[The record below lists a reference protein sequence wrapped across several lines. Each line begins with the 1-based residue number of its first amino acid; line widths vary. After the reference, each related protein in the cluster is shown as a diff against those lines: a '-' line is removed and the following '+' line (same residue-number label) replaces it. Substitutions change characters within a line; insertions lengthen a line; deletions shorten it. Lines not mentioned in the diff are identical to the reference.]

1 MRVVTKRREPRW
13 LSVEAVRAL
22 HAEQVEVFGG
32 EAGLL
37 NPTSLEAALARPQ
50 NAFVYGRTT
59 DLAGLA
65 AIYLV
70 GLVRAHA
77 FVDGNKRL
85 GLAAALVF
93 LALNGRPL
101 HVPPVDLY
109 DLTMRVAMGRAREA
123 WVTTWLRRRLG
134 APPNREEWCFALY
147 HTAAPAAGAK
157 D

>member
-1 MRVVTKRREPRW
+1 MTKRREPRW

-22 HAEQVEVFGG
+22 HAEQIELFGG

-37 NPTSLEAALARPQ
+37 QPGGLEAALMRPQ
-50 NAFVYGRTT
+50 NAYHYGRTT

-70 GLVRAHA
+70 GLVQAHA
-77 FVDGNKRL
+77 FVDGNKRV

-93 LALNGRPL
+93 LALNGSAL

-109 DLTMRVAMGRAREA
+109 ALTMRVAMGRAKEA
-123 WVTTWLRRRLG
+123 QVTVWLRKRLG
-134 APPNREEWCFALY
+134 SARR
-147 HTAAPAAGAK
+147 
-157 D
+157 

>member
-1 MRVVTKRREPRW
+1 VVTKRHVPRW
-13 LSVEAVRAL
+13 LSLEAVRAL
-22 HAEQVEVFGG
+22 HAEQVELFGG

-37 NPTSLEAALARPQ
+37 NPGSLEAALARPQ

-93 LALNGRPL
+93 LALNGQPL

-123 WVTTWLRRRLG
+123 WVTTWFRERMGARR
-134 APPNREEWCFALY
+134 
-147 HTAAPAAGAK
+147 K
-157 D
+157 

>member
-1 MRVVTKRREPRW
+1 VVTKRGEPRW

-22 HAEQVEVFGG
+22 HAEQIEVFGG

-37 NPTSLEAALARPQ
+37 NLASMEAALARPR
-50 NAFVYGRTT
+50 NAFVYGRTS

-77 FVDGNKRL
+77 FLDGNKRV

-109 DLTMRVAMGRAREA
+109 ALTMRVAMGHAREA
-123 WVTTWLRRRLG
+123 SVAAWLRRRLG
-134 APPNREEWCFALY
+134 ARNR
-147 HTAAPAAGAK
+147 
-157 D
+157 

>member
-1 MRVVTKRREPRW
+1 VKRAVATRREPRW

-22 HAEQVEVFGG
+22 HAEQIELFGG
-32 EAGLL
+32 EPGLVHL
-37 NPTSLEAALARPQ
+37 GGLEAALARPQ
-50 NAFVYGRTT
+50 NTFSYRRTT

-77 FVDGNKRL
+77 FVDGNKRV
-85 GLAAALVF
+85 GLATALVF

-109 DLTMRVAMGRAREA
+109 ALTMRVAMGRAKEA
-123 WVTTWLRRRLG
+123 QVAAWLRRRLG
-134 APPNREEWCFALY
+134 APNR
-147 HTAAPAAGAK
+147 
-157 D
+157 